1 MDKAHT
7 NRTRES
13 AAVAGLT
20 LLALVSLPLLAAAGA
35 VVYTV
40 LLVGLAIT
48 TLGELGRAL
57 GFQGS

>member
-20 LLALVSLPLLAAAGA
+20 LLALVSLPLL
-35 VVYTV
+35 
-40 LLVGLAIT
+40 
-48 TLGELGRAL
+48 
-57 GFQGS
+57 